1 LNFSFTFLFCL
12 EIDMPRTTLRPKSLD
27 FQPRPTYPYSPG
39 AHGGGMIFTAGQVA
53 WDETGEVAGI
63 GDVAAQTRQT
73 LKNVVAVLHEGGAT
87 VDDVIKCNVYLA
99 DIRDFDVMNAEFATV
114 FPTDPPA
121 RTTVEA
127 RLAEATMLVEIE
139 AVAWV
144 APKT

>member
-1 LNFSFTFLFCL
+1 
-12 EIDMPRTTLRPKSLD
+12 MPRTTLRPKSLD

-53 WDETGEVAGI
+53 WDETGEVTGI

-99 DIRDFDVMNAEFATV
+99 DIRDFDIMNAEFAKV

-144 APKT
+144 TTDS

>member
-1 LNFSFTFLFCL
+1 
-12 EIDMPRTTLRPKSLD
+12 MPRTTLCPKSLD
-27 FQPRPTYPYSPG
+27 FQPRPSYPYSPG

-53 WDETGEVAGI
+53 WDETGEVTGI
-63 GDVAAQTRQT
+63 GDVAVQTRQT
-73 LKNVVAVLHEGGAT
+73 LKNVVSVLHEGGAT

-99 DIRDFDVMNAEFATV
+99 DIREFDIMNAEFAKV

-144 APKT
+144 SPKS

>member
-1 LNFSFTFLFCL
+1 
-12 EIDMPRTTLRPKSLD
+12 MPRTTLRPKSLD

-39 AHGGGMIFTAGQVA
+39 AQGGGMIFTAGQVA
-53 WDETGEVAGI
+53 WDETGEVIGV

-73 LKNVVAVLHEGGAT
+73 LNNVVAVLHEGGAS

-99 DIRDFDVMNAEFATV
+99 DIRDFAVMNTEFAKV

-127 RLAEATMLVEIE
+127 RLAEPTMLVEIE

-144 APKT
+144 KPES

>member
-1 LNFSFTFLFCL
+1 
-12 EIDMPRTTLRPKSLD
+12 MPRTTLRPKSLD

-39 AHGGGMIFTAGQVA
+39 ACGGGMIFTAGQVA
-53 WDETGEVAGI
+53 WDETGEVIGI

-99 DIRDFDVMNAEFATV
+99 DIRDFDIMNAEFAKV

-144 APKT
+144 APES

>member
-1 LNFSFTFLFCL
+1 
-12 EIDMPRTTLRPKSLD
+12 MPRTTLRPKSLD

-39 AHGGGMIFTAGQVA
+39 ACGGGMIFTAGQVA
-53 WDETGEVAGI
+53 WDETGEVTGT

-73 LKNVVAVLHEGGAT
+73 LKNVVSVLHEGGAT

-99 DIRDFDVMNAEFATV
+99 DIRDFDIMNAEFAMV
-114 FPTDPPA
+114 FPNDPPA

-127 RLAEATMLVEIE
+127 RLAEATMLVEME

-144 APKT
+144 APES

>member
-1 LNFSFTFLFCL
+1 
-12 EIDMPRTTLRPKSLD
+12 MPRTTLRPKSLD

-39 AHGGGMIFTAGQVA
+39 ARGGDMGFTAGQVA
-53 WDETGEVAGI
+53 WDETGEVSGI
-63 GDVAAQTRQT
+63 GDVAAQTQQT
-73 LKNVVAVLHEGGAT
+73 LKNVVAVLHDGGAS

-99 DIRDFDVMNAEFATV
+99 DIRDFEVMNAEFTKV

-127 RLAEATMLVEIE
+127 RLAEPTMLVEIE

-144 APKT
+144 GPQANSPE

>member
-1 LNFSFTFLFCL
+1 
-12 EIDMPRTTLRPKSLD
+12 MPRTILRPKSLD

-39 AHGGGMIFTAGQVA
+39 ACGGGMIFTAGQVA
-53 WDETGEVAGI
+53 WDETGEVIGI

-73 LKNVVAVLHEGGAT
+73 LKNVVSVLHEGGAT

-99 DIRDFDVMNAEFATV
+99 DIRDFNVMNAEFAKV
-114 FPTDPPA
+114 FPNDPPA

-144 APKT
+144 ATES

>member
-1 LNFSFTFLFCL
+1 
-12 EIDMPRTTLRPKSLD
+12 MPRATLRPKSLD
-27 FQPRPTYPYSPG
+27 FQPRPSYPSSPG

-53 WDETGEVAGI
+53 WDETGKVTAI

-99 DIRDFDVMNAEFATV
+99 DIRDFDIMNAEFAKV

-144 APKT
+144 SPKS

>member
-1 LNFSFTFLFCL
+1 
-12 EIDMPRTTLRPKSLD
+12 MPRTTLRPKSLD

-53 WDETGEVAGI
+53 WDETGEVTGI

-73 LKNVVAVLHEGGAT
+73 LKNVVSVLHEGGAT

-99 DIRDFDVMNAEFATV
+99 DIRDFDTMNVEFAKV

-139 AVAWV
+139 AVACV
-144 APKT
+144 GSEP

>member
-1 LNFSFTFLFCL
+1 
-12 EIDMPRTTLRPKSLD
+12 MPRTTLRPKSLD

-39 AHGGGMIFTAGQVA
+39 AQGGGMIFTAGQVA
-53 WDETGEVAGI
+53 WDETGEVTGI
-63 GDVAAQTRQT
+63 GDVATQTRQT
-73 LKNVVAVLHEGGAT
+73 LKNVVAVLHEGGAS

-99 DIRDFDVMNAEFATV
+99 DIRDFEIMNAEFAKV

-127 RLAEATMLVEIE
+127 RLAEAAMLVEIE

-144 APKT
+144 EPES

>member
-1 LNFSFTFLFCL
+1 
-12 EIDMPRTTLRPKSLD
+12 MPRTTLRPKSLD

-39 AHGGGMIFTAGQVA
+39 ARGGGMIFTAGQVA
-53 WDETGEVAGI
+53 WDETGEVTGI
-63 GDVAAQTRQT
+63 GDVAVQTRQT
-73 LKNVVAVLHEGGAT
+73 LKNVVAVLHEGGAS

-99 DIRDFDVMNAEFATV
+99 DIRDFAVMNAEFAEV

-127 RLAEATMLVEIE
+127 RLAEPTMLVEIE

-144 APKT
+144 ES

>member
-1 LNFSFTFLFCL
+1 
-12 EIDMPRTTLRPKSLD
+12 MPRTTLRPKSLD

-39 AHGGGMIFTAGQVA
+39 AQGGGMIFTAGQVA
-53 WDETGEVAGI
+53 WDETGEVTGI
-63 GDVAAQTRQT
+63 GDVAGQTRQT
-73 LKNVVAVLHEGGAT
+73 LKNVVAVLHEGGAS

-99 DIRDFDVMNAEFATV
+99 DIRDFEIMNAEFAKV

-127 RLAEATMLVEIE
+127 RLAEAAMLVEIE

-144 APKT
+144 KPES

>member
-1 LNFSFTFLFCL
+1 
-12 EIDMPRTTLRPKSLD
+12 MPRTTLRPKSLD

-39 AHGGGMIFTAGQVA
+39 ACGGGMIFTAGQVA
-53 WDETGEVAGI
+53 WDETGEVIGI

-73 LKNVVAVLHEGGAT
+73 LKNVVSVLHEGGAT

-99 DIRDFDVMNAEFATV
+99 DIRDFDVMNAEFARV

-144 APKT
+144 APES

>member
-1 LNFSFTFLFCL
+1 
-12 EIDMPRTTLRPKSLD
+12 MPRTTLRPKSLD

-39 AHGGGMIFTAGQVA
+39 ACGGGMIFTAGQVA
-53 WDETGEVAGI
+53 WDETGEVIGI
-63 GDVAAQTRQT
+63 GAVAAQTRQT
-73 LKNVVAVLHEGGAT
+73 LKNVVSVLHEGGAT

-99 DIRDFDVMNAEFATV
+99 DIRDFDVMNAEFARV

>member
-1 LNFSFTFLFCL
+1 
-12 EIDMPRTTLRPKSLD
+12 MPRSTLRPKSLD
-27 FQPRPTYPYSPG
+27 FQPRPAYPYSPG
-39 AHGGGMIFTAGQVA
+39 ARGGDMVFTAGQVA
-53 WDETGEVAGI
+53 WDETGEVTGI

-73 LKNVVAVLHEGGAT
+73 LKNVVAVLREGGAS

-99 DIRDFDVMNAEFATV
+99 DIRDFEAMNAEFAKV

-127 RLAEATMLVEIE
+127 RLAEPTMLVEIE

-144 APKT
+144 GS

>member
-1 LNFSFTFLFCL
+1 
-12 EIDMPRTTLRPKSLD
+12 MPRTTLRPKCLD

-39 AHGGGMIFTAGQVA
+39 ACGGGMIFTAGQVA
-53 WDETGEVAGI
+53 WDETGEVTGI

-73 LKNVVAVLHEGGAT
+73 LKNVVSVLHEGGAT

-99 DIRDFDVMNAEFATV
+99 DIRDFDIMNAEFAKV
-114 FPTDPPA
+114 FSTDPPA

-144 APKT
+144 APES